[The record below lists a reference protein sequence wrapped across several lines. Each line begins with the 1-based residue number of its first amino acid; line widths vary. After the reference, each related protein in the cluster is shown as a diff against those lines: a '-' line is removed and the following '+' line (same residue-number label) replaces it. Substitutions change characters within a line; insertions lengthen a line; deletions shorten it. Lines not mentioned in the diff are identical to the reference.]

1 MDIVD
6 KLNGELLQVNRD
18 NNPPH
23 TKELEKYKELA
34 CHYARIEN
42 AISVLSDMRSNVSY
56 IYYGGFSKL
65 LGVNAHDLD
74 GKIYSI
80 WEEKILGLI
89 HPDDLYGKYLNELRF
104 FHFVKHQPQNKRAN
118 YYLANELRMKDSSG
132 HYFPTLHRLFYI
144 YAPSGN
150 SIWLALCLYTPLT
163 FDLPHKSVA
172 IDSTTGQ
179 THKHRQQAQAGNLK
193 KAPSEELHRGLPNGE
208 RLRYNIESEKATAST
223 AIPTDRPL
231 SSRLGTYRT
240 HRPDAYTRTCPP
252 LPR

>member
-6 KLNGELLQVNRD
+6 KLNGELLQLNRD

-179 THKHRQQAQAGNLK
+179 TIEIERQSASQLLSAREKQVLRLIDKGMTSKHIADTLSISINTVSRHRQEILK
-193 KAPSEELHRGLPNGE
+193 KLQAKNS
-208 RLRYNIESEKATAST
+208 IEACRTAK
-223 AIPTDRPL
+223 D
-231 SSRLGTYRT
+231 LGII
-240 HRPDAYTRTCPP
+240 
-252 LPR
+252 

>member
-6 KLNGELLQVNRD
+6 KLNGELLQLNRD

-179 THKHRQQAQAGNLK
+179 TIEIERQSASQLLSAREKQVLRLIDKGMTSKHIADTLSISINTVSRHRQEILRKLQAKN
-193 KAPSEELHRGLPNGE
+193 S
-208 RLRYNIESEKATAST
+208 IEACRTAK
-223 AIPTDRPL
+223 D
-231 SSRLGTYRT
+231 LGII
-240 HRPDAYTRTCPP
+240 
-252 LPR
+252 

>member
-6 KLNGELLQVNRD
+6 KLNGELLQLNCD

-65 LGVNAHDLD
+65 LGVNAHDSD

-144 YAPSGN
+144 YAPSGH

-179 THKHRQQAQAGNLK
+179 TIEIERQSASQLLSAREKQVLRLIDKGMTSKHIADTLSISINTVSRHRQEILRKLQAKN
-193 KAPSEELHRGLPNGE
+193 S
-208 RLRYNIESEKATAST
+208 IEACRTAK
-223 AIPTDRPL
+223 D
-231 SSRLGTYRT
+231 LGII
-240 HRPDAYTRTCPP
+240 
-252 LPR
+252 